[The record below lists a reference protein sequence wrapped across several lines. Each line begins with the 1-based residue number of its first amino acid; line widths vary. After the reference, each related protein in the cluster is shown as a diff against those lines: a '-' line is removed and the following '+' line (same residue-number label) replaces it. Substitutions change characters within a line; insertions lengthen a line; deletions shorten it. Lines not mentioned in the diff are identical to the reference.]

1 MNKYSN
7 WIYRSLDIGLAV
19 SEHGTSE
26 VIVRDNESGIQ
37 TNLVF
42 DKDVYTE
49 EEISRQIGDEIYS
62 WILLMKDQLEEDD

>member
-1 MNKYSN
+1 MSKD
-7 WIYRSLDIGLAV
+7 RSLDVELSV
-19 SEHGTSE
+19 NKHGTSE

-62 WILLMKDQLEEDD
+62 WILLMKDQLNDEEMVL